1 MGEPERECR
10 AFASS
15 PTTYAGVKQMS
26 KGKRVQRDWPAVLAS
41 HLASGLS
48 VAGFC
53 RQERIAES
61 LFYSW
66 RQRCAPGTP
75 SMAADAE
82 GFVELQP
89 VDRPSSTTGVTMVYD
104 DGWRVELALDF
115 DTATLQRVLCCIV
128 AGAACSP

>member
-1 MGEPERECR
+1 
-10 AFASS
+10 
-15 PTTYAGVKQMS
+15 MS

-75 SMAADAE
+75 SMAAAASDP
-82 GFVELQP
+82 LP
-89 VDRPSSTTGVTMVYD
+89 RRTGA
-104 DGWRVELALDF
+104 GEAGRAGPESI
-115 DTATLQRVLCCIV
+115 TL
-128 AGAACSP
+128 